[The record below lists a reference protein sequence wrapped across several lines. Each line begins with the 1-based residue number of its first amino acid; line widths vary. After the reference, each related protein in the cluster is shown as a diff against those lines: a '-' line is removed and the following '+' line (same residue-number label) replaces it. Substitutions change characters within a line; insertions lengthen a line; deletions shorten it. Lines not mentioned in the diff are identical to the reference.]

1 MLKFPCDQLIT
12 FKSTGTWDTEFQGKY
27 HMEKRNT
34 SHLQKISL
42 YFESGESKG
51 YMVDP
56 IRLVSRMASN
66 EQKLTKRLPFPK
78 VESIIVQLP
87 FLEVVYIDW
96 GD

>member
-1 MLKFPCDQLIT
+1 
-12 FKSTGTWDTEFQGKY
+12 
-27 HMEKRNT
+27 MEKRNT

-42 YFESGESKG
+42 YFKIGESKG

-66 EQKLTKRLPFPK
+66 EKNLPKGCHSPK

-87 FLEVVYIDW
+87 FLEVVYIDS